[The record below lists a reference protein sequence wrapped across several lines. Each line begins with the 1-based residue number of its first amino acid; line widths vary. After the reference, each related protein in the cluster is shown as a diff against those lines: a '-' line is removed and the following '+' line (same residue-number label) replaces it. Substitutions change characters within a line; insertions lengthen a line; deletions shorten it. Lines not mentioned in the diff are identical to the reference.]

1 MKQNFVAQF
10 VQLLK
15 CWLCYVRSGVVLEKN
30 WAHPVD
36 QCQLPALQFSVNLT
50 DLLSILLRCSCF
62 TGIQKAVVHQT
73 SRRSPNS
80 GHSHFFLVNL
90 ALGRALEHLLGPAT
104 EPFVIYSPLSV
115 ASHNPVEKWFV
126 IA

>member
-1 MKQNFVAQF
+1 M
-10 VQLLK
+10 
-15 CWLCYVRSGVVLEKN
+15 EKN
-30 WAHPVD
+30 WALFVD
-36 QCQLPALQFSVNLT
+36 QCQLPALQFSVHLIN
-50 DLLSILLRCSCF
+50 LLSILLRYSGF
-62 TGIQKAVVHQT
+62 ARIWKAVVHQT